1 VNYQI
6 EQASLLDLN
15 ALRQLEQECFGE
27 DAWPLLDIIAALTF
41 PGEVR
46 LKAVVDG
53 EMVGFVGGDPHPREG
68 LGWIT
73 TIGVKTAFR
82 RLGIGKALLE
92 ACEKQMTVPTIRLTV
107 RRTNLEAIE
116 MYRNAGY
123 VEVELWRRYYPSGE
137 DALLLEKKR

>member
-1 VNYQI
+1 MNYQI
-6 EQASLLDLN
+6 EQPSLLDLN

-116 MYRNAGY
+116 MYRNVGY

>member
-1 VNYQI
+1 MNYQI

-73 TIGVKTAFR
+73 TIAVKTAFR